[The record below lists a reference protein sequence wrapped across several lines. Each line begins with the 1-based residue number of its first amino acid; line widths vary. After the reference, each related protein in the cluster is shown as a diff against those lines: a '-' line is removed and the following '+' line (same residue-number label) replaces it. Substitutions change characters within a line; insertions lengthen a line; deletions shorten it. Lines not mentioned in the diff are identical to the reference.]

1 MHKPATQRPDA
12 PRPGARSLARLL
24 LVACLSVHLGALGN
38 PALVTLERRATSAH
52 GAETGTQVSEWI
64 RMQEEVSALPPAQQ
78 LERTNTFFNR
88 RLRFEDDIEIWKV
101 KDYWATP
108 IESLSRR
115 AGDCEDFAIA
125 KYVTLRLLG
134 VPDDRLRLIY
144 VRAQIGGPS
153 SGVSQAHM
161 VLGYFETPTADPLI
175 LDNLTGEIR
184 PATRRPDLTPVFSFN
199 SAGLWVAGAS
209 TSAADPT
216 ARLSRWRDVLARMQ
230 REGLTLTQ

>member
-1 MHKPATQRPDA
+1 MV
-12 PRPGARSLARLL
+12 RLL
-24 LVACLSVHLGALGN
+24 LVVCLSSSPGAVGS
-38 PALVTLERRATSAH
+38 PALTALEGLATSLH
-52 GAETGTQVSEWI
+52 GAETGQQVSEWV
-64 RMQEEVSALPPAQQ
+64 RMLGEVSVLPPEQQ

-88 RLRFEDDIEIWKV
+88 RLRFEDDLEIWKI

-134 VPDDRLRLIY
+134 IPDDKLRLIY
-144 VRAQIGGPS
+144 VRAQIGGS
-153 SGVSQAHM
+153 SSRVSQAHM
-161 VLGYFETPTADPLI
+161 VLGYFETPTADPLV
-175 LDNLTGEIR
+175 LDNLTGEVR

-199 SAGLWVAGAS
+199 SAGLWVAGANTS
-209 TSAADPT
+209 TADPT
-216 ARLSRWRDVLARMQ
+216 TRLSRWRDVLARMQ

>member
-1 MHKPATQRPDA
+1 MV
-12 PRPGARSLARLL
+12 RLL
-24 LVACLSVHLGALGN
+24 LVVCLSSSPGAVGSPVLT
-38 PALVTLERRATSAH
+38 ALEGLATSLH
-52 GAETGTQVSEWI
+52 GAETGQQVSEWV
-64 RMQEEVSALPPAQQ
+64 RMLGEVSVLPPEQQ

-88 RLRFEDDIEIWKV
+88 QLRFEDDLEIWKI

-134 VPDDRLRLIY
+134 IPDDKLRLIY
-144 VRAQIGGPS
+144 VRAQIGGS
-153 SGVSQAHM
+153 SSRVSQAHM
-161 VLGYFETPTADPLI
+161 VLGYFETPTADPLV
-175 LDNLTGEIR
+175 LDNLTGEVR

-199 SAGLWVAGAS
+199 SAGLWVAGANTS
-209 TSAADPT
+209 TADPT
-216 ARLSRWRDVLARMQ
+216 TRLSRWRDVLARMQ